1 MSPWLVLPIIA
12 LMIPILAIVLDSKL
26 GKAIASRFERK
37 NMPGGDRAAQ
47 ERLAFLEGEV
57 ERLGREVERLDE
69 EGRFMQKLL
78 AHRQESPALPSGDR
92 ASGNRAS
99 ANRSPRDQAPGK
111 GTRAD
116 DSGS

>member
-37 NMPGGDRAAQ
+37 NVPGGDRAAQ

-78 AHRQESPALPSGDR
+78 ANRQESHALP
-92 ASGNRAS
+92 SGNRAS
-99 ANRSPRDQAPGK
+99 GDRTPGK
-111 GTRAD
+111 GVRAD